1 MPKVLQFCELYLSR
15 LQALRDAMEGKLTM
29 LKEYS
34 HRNELE
40 MKKLGDRFGHKS
52 KDEVSRIM
60 LAKMVS
66 GRSIIRLLENCE
78 EIVKQSHDFSRED

>member
-1 MPKVLQFCELYLSR
+1 
-15 LQALRDAMEGKLTM
+15 
-29 LKEYS
+29 
-34 HRNELE
+34 